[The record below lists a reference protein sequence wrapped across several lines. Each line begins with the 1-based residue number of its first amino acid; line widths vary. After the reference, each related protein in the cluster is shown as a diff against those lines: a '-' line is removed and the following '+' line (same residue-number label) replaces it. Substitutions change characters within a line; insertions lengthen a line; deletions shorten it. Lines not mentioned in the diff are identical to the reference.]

1 MKALIGKGFI
11 KARNFKNSN
20 RKSAYLYMLTPKGM
34 EEKARISVAFLR
46 RKMSEYEQ
54 LKQEIAQ
61 LEQEV
66 NGRGQA
72 G

>member
-1 MKALIGKGFI
+1 
-11 KARNFKNSN
+11 
-20 RKSAYLYMLTPKGM
+20 MLTPKGM

-46 RKMSEYEQ
+46 RKMNEYEQ

-61 LEQEV
+61 LQREV
-66 NGRGQA
+66 NGGGQV